1 MCQNVHYREK
11 YRNALTEL
19 QFAGDQLEDEI
30 GDLRHELRR
39 VRDGIERMCGLRHV
53 LEQKEMQLLS
63 NIDLCERDLKENKK
77 QQKSVSKQLN
87 SLQNYKNIKSVKDG
101 TICE

>member
-1 MCQNVHYREK
+1 MCQNVHFREN

-19 QFAGDQLEDEI
+19 QFTGDQLEDEI

-39 VRDGIERMCGLRHV
+39 VRDGIERMCGLPHV
-53 LEQKEMQLLS
+53 LEQKEKQLLS

-87 SLQNYKNIKSVKDG
+87 SLQNYKNNKSVKGG